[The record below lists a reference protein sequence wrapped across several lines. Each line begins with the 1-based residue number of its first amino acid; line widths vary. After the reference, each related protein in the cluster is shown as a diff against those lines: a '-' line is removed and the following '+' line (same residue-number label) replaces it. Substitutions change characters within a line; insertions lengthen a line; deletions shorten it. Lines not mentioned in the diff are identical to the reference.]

1 MSRLFACL
9 SALLVSALVLAA
21 CPAPSPAPQAAP
33 TATQQAPAAQATE
46 APAAQQGTATQL
58 TLAKNDEYG
67 EYLADGAGRALYL
80 FAADEGAQGST
91 CNDQCAKVWPPL
103 TVAQA
108 KDVTAGDGVDQSLIG
123 AVQRQDGTQQV
134 TYHGHP
140 VYYYTIDEGKTEPQG
155 EGVDSFG
162 AEWYL
167 VTSEGEELEKAA
179 SDQQKSG
186 TETPAAAQT
195 TQEGAAKLA
204 VAKNDE
210 YGEYLAD
217 AQGRRALSLHGR

>member
-9 SALLVSALVLAA
+9 STLLVSAMVLAA
-21 CPAPSPAPQAAP
+21 CPASSPAPQAAP

-108 KDVTAGDGVDQSLIG
+108 KDVTAGDGVDKSLIG
-123 AVQRQDGTQQV
+123 TVQRQDGTQQV

-140 VYYYTIDEGKTEPQG
+140 VYYYTIDEGQNRTPRRG
-155 EGVDSFG
+155 GRFVWRRMVFG
-162 AEWYL
+162 DLRRGRVGKSRIRTAEERHGNAGRGPDH
-167 VTSEGEELEKAA
+167 TGGRCQA
-179 SDQQKSG
+179 
-186 TETPAAAQT
+186 
-195 TQEGAAKLA
+195 
-204 VAKNDE
+204 
-210 YGEYLAD
+210 
-217 AQGRRALSLHGR
+217 GRREE